1 MIQSLV
7 LKSMNFEKT
16 KSWVPREDAGGR
28 SPLASSHGVASMAA
42 GKSLTQKSSKQEVK
56 FMSTPIAAVG
66 VDGVFEGYGS
76 LFGIAD
82 LGGDVVVA
90 GAFKDSLIK
99 RGALGVKLL
108 WSHDPAQPIGTW
120 QILKEDVK
128 GLYVRGQ
135 LDFAVAKAREVYAL
149 LKSGAVD
156 GLSIGFKTQ
165 RSRKDIKTGGRRLE
179 KVDLWEVSIVTFPM
193 LPQARVSAV
202 KRARTPVQPYTESET
217 RAIAR
222 AIRRAAAV
230 FNS

>member
-1 MIQSLV
+1 MIQT
-7 LKSMNFEKT
+7 EY
-16 KSWVPREDAGGR
+16 
-28 SPLASSHGVASMAA
+28 
-42 GKSLTQKSSKQEVK
+42 KSSKQEVK
-56 FMSTPIAAVG
+56 FMSAPVSAIG

-76 LFGIAD
+76 LFGITD
-82 LGGDVVVA
+82 LGGDMVVA

-120 QILKEDVK
+120 QVIKEDSK

-135 LDFAVAKAREVYAL
+135 LDFAVAKAKEVYAL

-165 RSRKDIKTGGRRLE
+165 RSRKDIKTGGRLLE

-193 LPQARVSAV
+193 LPQARVSIV
-202 KRARTPVQPYTESET
+202 KRAKTLTQSYTESET
-217 RAIAR
+217 RAIVR

-230 FNS
+230 FTN